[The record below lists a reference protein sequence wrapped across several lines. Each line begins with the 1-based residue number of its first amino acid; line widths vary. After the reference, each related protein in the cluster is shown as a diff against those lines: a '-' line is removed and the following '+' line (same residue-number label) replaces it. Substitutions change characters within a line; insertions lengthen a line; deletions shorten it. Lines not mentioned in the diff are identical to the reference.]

1 MPHSTHNNRYCFR
14 HWALLMFFVLSAFSC
29 GCNSV
34 HRRMTINSDPPN
46 ALVLVDGEEVGYTP
60 ATVDFTW
67 YGTRE
72 ITIIKDGYETLT
84 TMQKVKTPIYQWF
97 GADFVTENLSPFKIT
112 DRHAFNYRLQPQ
124 RQSGTNEILDRANNL
139 RSQSQ
144 IGE

>member
-1 MPHSTHNNRYCFR
+1 MADTVPKSSQVE
-14 HWALLMFFVLSAFSC
+14 WLDV
-29 GCNSV
+29 GP
-34 HRRMTINSDPPN
+34 D
-46 ALVLVDGEEVGYTP
+46 VLVDGEEVGYTP

-84 TMQKVKTPIYQWF
+84 TMQKVKTPLYQYV
-97 GADFVTENLSPFKIT
+97 GPDFVAENLSPFKIT

-124 RQSGTNEILDRANNL
+124 RQSGTSEIIDRANNL